1 MATWN
6 IAIKEEAYKRLK
18 KLKQPGDSFTD
29 VILRELP
36 DPLETAGELL
46 DYFEQHPVPKANP
59 KLRKTMLAGRE
70 RRSHRR
76 VGK

>member
-18 KLKQPGDSFTD
+18 KLKLPGDSFTD

-36 DPLETAGELL
+36 DPLETAGEIL
-46 DYFEQHPVPKANP
+46 DYFEKHPVPKANP
-59 KLRKTMLAGRE
+59 KLLKTMLSGRGRQSG
-70 RRSHRR
+70 RRGNR
-76 VGK
+76 

>member
-46 DYFEQHPVPKANP
+46 DYFETHPVPKANP
-59 KLRKTMLAGRE
+59 KRRTTVLSGRG
-70 RRSHRR
+70 RRSNRR
-76 VGK
+76 

>member
-36 DPLETAGELL
+36 DPLETAGEIL
-46 DYFEQHPVPKANP
+46 DYFEKHPVPKANP
-59 KLRKTMLAGRE
+59 KMREAMLSGRG

-76 VGK
+76 